1 MFRNSYLYLKVNFDV
16 FCIWFILE
24 IVKELWNIIF
34 NFFILEMLLY

>member
-16 FCIWFILE
+16 FFIWFILE

-34 NFFILEMLLY
+34 NFFILEMVLY